1 MPLELAELA
10 AGLPF
15 AASFAMAGGF
25 SALREGRRR
34 TALNEAVHELRRPLQ
49 AIALATPTSAERG
62 KAIESS
68 LQMAAAAVDRLDREI
83 NGTSM
88 PCRIEAVPMREVVEA
103 TVKRWCP
110 RAAHEHRTLS
120 LKCEVGDSYFSGDA
134 VELKQVLD
142 NLISNGLEHGSGEV
156 TVAAMQVDDA
166 VRLSVVNRKRL
177 GAEGSRSSLRGLWNW
192 LSGRGR
198 HGHGLRIVRRGVA
211 RHGGSFRFRR
221 RGDQFEAMVE
231 LPLLGGR
238 R

>member
-15 AASFAMAGGF
+15 AASFAMAGGI

-49 AIALATPTSAERG
+49 AIALAAPTAAERG
-62 KAIESS
+62 EAFESS

-83 NGTSM
+83 NGTSV
-88 PCRIEAVPMREVVEA
+88 PCRIEVAPVREIVEA

-110 RAAHEHRTLS
+110 RAAREHRALS
-120 LKCEVGDSYFSGDA
+120 LKCEIGDPCFSGDA

-156 TVAAMQVDDA
+156 AVAAVQVDGA

-177 GAEGSRSSLRGLWNW
+177 RAAGSRSSLRGLWIR

-211 RHGGSFRFRR
+211 RHGGSLRLRR
-221 RGDQFEAMVE
+221 RGDRFEAVVE
-231 LPLLGGR
+231 LPLLGGPR
-238 R
+238 